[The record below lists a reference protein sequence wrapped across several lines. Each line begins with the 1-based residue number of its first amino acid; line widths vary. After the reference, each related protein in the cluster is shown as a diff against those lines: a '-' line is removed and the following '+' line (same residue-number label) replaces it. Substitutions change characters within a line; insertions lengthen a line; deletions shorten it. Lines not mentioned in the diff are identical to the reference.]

1 MIAIEKI
8 EKLNKQNLG
17 LITLVTGEDIG
28 QYSQLKSRLMTQ
40 IAFDKDDLTYS
51 YFDMS
56 ETAYQDAEMDLL
68 SLPFFAEQKVVIFDH
83 LLDITTNKKSFLKEK
98 DLKAFETYLENP
110 LETTRLI
117 IFAPGKLDSKRRLV
131 KLLKRDALILE
142 ASLLKEA
149 ELRTYFQK
157 YSHQLGLGFESGAF
171 DQLLLKSND
180 DFSQI
185 MKNMAFLKAYK
196 KSGTVSLADIEQ
208 AIPKSLQDN
217 IFDLTRLVLRGKIDA
232 ARDLIHDLR
241 LSGEDDIKLIAIM
254 LGQFRLYLQLAILAK
269 EGKSEQQLVTSL
281 SKILGRRV
289 NPYQVKYAIKDSRM
303 LSLKELAF
311 VVKTLI
317 ETDYQI
323 KTGIYEKQYLVDIAL
338 LKMVTTLQRSD
349 RTAF

>member
-98 DLKAFETYLENP
+98 DLKAFEAYLENP

-142 ASLLKEA
+142 ASPLKEA

-196 KSGTVSLADIEQ
+196 KSETVSLADIEQ

-217 IFDLTRLVLRGKIDA
+217 IFDLTRLVLGGKVDV

-281 SKILGRRV
+281 SEILGRRV
-289 NPYQVKYAIKDSRM
+289 NPYQVKYAIKDSRT

-323 KTGIYEKQYLVDIAL
+323 KTGVYEKRYLVDIAL

-349 RTAF
+349 

>member
-8 EKLNKQNLG
+8 EKLGKQNLG

-98 DLKAFETYLENP
+98 DLKAFEAYLENP

-142 ASLLKEA
+142 ASPLKEA

-281 SKILGRRV
+281 SEILGRRV
-289 NPYQVKYAIKDSRM
+289 NPYQVKYAIKDSRT

-349 RTAF
+349 

>member
-8 EKLNKQNLG
+8 EKLSKENLG
-17 LITLVTGEDIG
+17 LITLVTGDDIG
-28 QYSQLKSRLMTQ
+28 QYSQLKSRLMEQ
-40 IAFDKDDLTYS
+40 IAFDKDDLAYS

-56 ETAYQDAEMDLL
+56 EAAYQDAEMDLV

-98 DLKAFETYLENP
+98 DLKAFEAYLENP

-131 KLLKRDALILE
+131 KLLKRDALVLE
-142 ASLLKEA
+142 ANPLKEA

-171 DQLLLKSND
+171 EQLLLKSND

-185 MKNMAFLKAYK
+185 MKNMVFLKAYK
-196 KSGTVSLADIEQ
+196 KTGNISLTDIEQ

-217 IFDLTRLVLRGKIDA
+217 IFDLTRLVLGGKVDV

-254 LGQFRLYLQLAILAK
+254 LGQFRLFLQLAILAK
-269 EGKSEQQLVTSL
+269 EGKSEQQLVTGL
-281 SKILGRRV
+281 SEILGRRV
-289 NPYQVKYAIKDSRM
+289 NPYQVKYAIKDSRT

-323 KTGIYEKQYLVDIAL
+323 KTGLYEKSYLVDIAL
-338 LKMVTTLQRSD
+338 LKIMTHSQK
-349 RTAF
+349 

>member
-98 DLKAFETYLENP
+98 DLKAFEAYLENP

-131 KLLKRDALILE
+131 KLLKRDAIILE
-142 ASLLKEA
+142 ASPLKEA

-281 SKILGRRV
+281 SEILGRRV
-289 NPYQVKYAIKDSRM
+289 NPYQVKYAIKDSRT

-317 ETDYQI
+317 ETGYQI
-323 KTGIYEKQYLVDIAL
+323 KTGVYEKQYLVDIAL

-349 RTAF
+349 

>member
-98 DLKAFETYLENP
+98 DLKAFEAYLENP

-142 ASLLKEA
+142 ASPLKEA

-171 DQLLLKSND
+171 EQLLLKSND

-196 KSGTVSLADIEQ
+196 KTGNISLTDIEQ

-217 IFDLTRLVLRGKIDA
+217 IFDLTRLVLGGKVDV

-281 SKILGRRV
+281 SEILGRRV
-289 NPYQVKYAIKDSRM
+289 NPYQVKYAIKDSRT

-323 KTGIYEKQYLVDIAL
+323 KTGVYEKQYLVDIAL

-349 RTAF
+349 

>member
-1 MIAIEKI
+1 MITIEKI
-8 EKLNKQNLG
+8 EKLSKQNLG

-98 DLKAFETYLENP
+98 DLKAFEAYLENP

-142 ASLLKEA
+142 ASPLKEA

-185 MKNMAFLKAYK
+185 MKNMTFLKAYK
-196 KSGTVSLADIEQ
+196 KSGTVSLEDIEQ

-217 IFDLTRLVLRGKIDA
+217 IFDLTRLVLRGKTDA

-281 SKILGRRV
+281 SEILGRRV
-289 NPYQVKYAIKDSRM
+289 NPYQVKYAIKDSRT

-323 KTGIYEKQYLVDIAL
+323 KTGVYDKQYLVDIAL

-349 RTAF
+349 

>member
-8 EKLNKQNLG
+8 DKLRKESLG
-17 LITLVTGEDIG
+17 LITLVTGDDIG
-28 QYSQLKSRLMTQ
+28 QYSQLKSRLMEQ
-40 IAFDKDDLTYS
+40 IAFDKDDLAYS

-56 ETAYQDAEMDLL
+56 EVAYQDAEMDLV
-68 SLPFFAEQKVVIFDH
+68 SLPFFAEQKIVIFDD
-83 LLDITTNKKSFLKEK
+83 LLDLTTSKKNFLKEK
-98 DLKAFETYLENP
+98 ELKAFEAYLEKP
-110 LETTRLI
+110 LESTRLI

-131 KLLKRDALILE
+131 KLLKRDALVLE
-142 ASLLKEA
+142 ANPLKEA

-171 DQLLLKSND
+171 EQLLLKSND

-196 KSGTVSLADIEQ
+196 KTGNISLADIEQ

-217 IFDLTRLVLRGKIDA
+217 IFDLTRLVLEGKVDA

-254 LGQFRLYLQLAILAK
+254 LGQFRLFLQLAILARD
-269 EGKSEQQLVTSL
+269 GKNEQQLVISL
-281 SKILGRRV
+281 SDILGRRV
-289 NPYQVKYAIKDSRM
+289 NPYQVKYALKDSRT
-303 LSLKELAF
+303 LSLAF
-311 VVKTLI
+311 LTEAVKTLL

-323 KTGIYEKQYLVDIAL
+323 KTGRYEKSYLVDIAL
-338 LKMVTTLQRSD
+338 LKIMTRSQK
-349 RTAF
+349 

>member
-1 MIAIEKI
+1 MITIEKI
-8 EKLNKQNLG
+8 EKLSKQNLG

-98 DLKAFETYLENP
+98 DLKAFEAYLENP

-142 ASLLKEA
+142 ASPLKEA

-185 MKNMAFLKAYK
+185 MKNMTFLKAYK
-196 KSGTVSLADIEQ
+196 KSGTVSLEDIEQ

-217 IFDLTRLVLRGKIDA
+217 IFDLTRLVLRGKTDA

-254 LGQFRLYLQLAILAK
+254 LGQFRLYFQLAILAK

-281 SKILGRRV
+281 SEILGRRV
-289 NPYQVKYAIKDSRM
+289 NPYQVKYAIKDSRT

-323 KTGIYEKQYLVDIAL
+323 KTGVYDKQYLVDIAL

-349 RTAF
+349 

>member
-98 DLKAFETYLENP
+98 DLKAFEAYLENP

-117 IFAPGKLDSKRRLV
+117 ICAPGKLDSKRRLV

-142 ASLLKEA
+142 ASPLKEA
-149 ELRTYFQK
+149 ELKTYFQK

-281 SKILGRRV
+281 SEILGRRV

-323 KTGIYEKQYLVDIAL
+323 KTGVYEKEYLVDIAL

-349 RTAF
+349 

>member
-98 DLKAFETYLENP
+98 DLKAFEAYLENP

-142 ASLLKEA
+142 ASPLKEA

-281 SKILGRRV
+281 SEILGRRV

-323 KTGIYEKQYLVDIAL
+323 KTGIYEKQYLVDITL

-349 RTAF
+349 

>member
-8 EKLNKQNLG
+8 EKLSKENLG
-17 LITLVTGEDIG
+17 LITLVTGDDIG
-28 QYSQLKSRLMTQ
+28 QYSQLKSRLMEQ
-40 IAFDKDDLTYS
+40 IAFDKDDLAYS

-56 ETAYQDAEMDLL
+56 EAAYQDAEMDLV

-98 DLKAFETYLENP
+98 DLKAFEAYLENP

-131 KLLKRDALILE
+131 KLLKRDALVLE
-142 ASLLKEA
+142 ANPLKEA

-232 ARDLIHDLR
+232 ARDLIYDLR

-281 SKILGRRV
+281 SEILGRRV
-289 NPYQVKYAIKDSRM
+289 NPYQVKYAIKDSRT

-323 KTGIYEKQYLVDIAL
+323 KTGVYEKQYLVDIAL

-349 RTAF
+349 

>member
-1 MIAIEKI
+1 MITIEKI
-8 EKLNKQNLG
+8 EKLSKQNLG

-51 YFDMS
+51 YFDIS

-68 SLPFFAEQKVVIFDH
+68 SLPFFAEQKVVIFDY

-98 DLKAFETYLENP
+98 DLKAFEAYLENP

-142 ASLLKEA
+142 ASPLKEA

-185 MKNMAFLKAYK
+185 MKNMTFLKAYK
-196 KSGTVSLADIEQ
+196 KSGTVSLEDIEQ

-217 IFDLTRLVLRGKIDA
+217 IFDLTRLVLRGKTDA

-281 SKILGRRV
+281 SEILGRRV
-289 NPYQVKYAIKDSRM
+289 NPYQVKYAIKDSRT

-323 KTGIYEKQYLVDIAL
+323 KTGVYDKQYLVDIAL

-349 RTAF
+349 

>member
-98 DLKAFETYLENP
+98 DLKAFEAYLENP

-131 KLLKRDALILE
+131 KLLKRDAIILE
-142 ASLLKEA
+142 ASPLKEA

-281 SKILGRRV
+281 SEILGRRV
-289 NPYQVKYAIKDSRM
+289 NPYQVKYAIKDSRT

-323 KTGIYEKQYLVDIAL
+323 KTGVYEKQYLVDIAL

-349 RTAF
+349 

>member
-98 DLKAFETYLENP
+98 DLKAFEAYLENP

-131 KLLKRDALILE
+131 KLLKRDAIILE
-142 ASLLKEA
+142 ASPLKEA

-281 SKILGRRV
+281 SEILGRRV
-289 NPYQVKYAIKDSRM
+289 NPYQVKYAIKDSRT
-303 LSLKELAF
+303 LSPKELAF

-323 KTGIYEKQYLVDIAL
+323 KTGVYEKQYLVDIAL

-349 RTAF
+349 

>member
-8 EKLNKQNLG
+8 EKLSKQNLG

-98 DLKAFETYLENP
+98 DLKAFEAYLENP

-142 ASLLKEA
+142 ASPLKEA

-217 IFDLTRLVLRGKIDA
+217 IFDLTRLVLRGKIDV

-281 SKILGRRV
+281 SEILGRRV
-289 NPYQVKYAIKDSRM
+289 NPYQVKYAIKDSRT

-349 RTAF
+349 

>member
-98 DLKAFETYLENP
+98 DLKAFEAYLENP

-142 ASLLKEA
+142 ASPLKEA
-149 ELRTYFQK
+149 ELKTYFQK

-281 SKILGRRV
+281 SEILGRRV
-289 NPYQVKYAIKDSRM
+289 NPYQVKYAIKDSRT

-323 KTGIYEKQYLVDIAL
+323 KTGVYEKQYLVDIAL

-349 RTAF
+349 

>member
-281 SKILGRRV
+281 SEILGRRV

>member
-98 DLKAFETYLENP
+98 DLKAFEAYLENP

-131 KLLKRDALILE
+131 KLLKRDAIILE
-142 ASLLKEA
+142 ASPLKEA

-281 SKILGRRV
+281 SEILGRRV
-289 NPYQVKYAIKDSRM
+289 NPYQVKYAIKDSRT
-303 LSLKELAF
+303 LSLKELAL

-323 KTGIYEKQYLVDIAL
+323 KTGVYEKQYLVDIAL

-349 RTAF
+349 

>member
-1 MIAIEKI
+1 M
-8 EKLNKQNLG
+8 L
-17 LITLVTGEDIG
+17 
-28 QYSQLKSRLMTQ
+28 R
-40 IAFDKDDLTYS
+40 
-51 YFDMS
+51 
-56 ETAYQDAEMDLL
+56 
-68 SLPFFAEQKVVIFDH
+68 
-83 LLDITTNKKSFLKEK
+83 
-98 DLKAFETYLENP
+98 
-110 LETTRLI
+110 
-117 IFAPGKLDSKRRLV
+117 KLDSKRRLV
-131 KLLKRDALILE
+131 KLLKRDAIILE
-142 ASLLKEA
+142 ASPLKEA

-196 KSGTVSLADIEQ
+196 KTGNISLTDIEQ

-217 IFDLTRLVLRGKIDA
+217 IFDLTRLVLGGKVDV

-281 SKILGRRV
+281 SEILGRRV
-289 NPYQVKYAIKDSRM
+289 NPYQVKYAIKDSRT

-323 KTGIYEKQYLVDIAL
+323 KTGVYEKQYLVDIAL

-349 RTAF
+349 

>member
-68 SLPFFAEQKVVIFDH
+68 SLPFFADQKVVIFDH

-281 SKILGRRV
+281 SEILGRRV

-349 RTAF
+349 

>member
-98 DLKAFETYLENP
+98 DLKAFEAYLENP

-131 KLLKRDALILE
+131 KLLKRDAIILE
-142 ASLLKEA
+142 ASPLKEA

-281 SKILGRRV
+281 SEILGRRV
-289 NPYQVKYAIKDSRM
+289 NPYQVKYAFKDSRT

-323 KTGIYEKQYLVDIAL
+323 KTGVYEKQYLVDIAL

-349 RTAF
+349 

>member
-8 EKLNKQNLG
+8 EKLSKQNLG

-98 DLKAFETYLENP
+98 DLKAFEAYLENP

-142 ASLLKEA
+142 ASPLKEA

-281 SKILGRRV
+281 SEILGRRV

-303 LSLKELAF
+303 FSLKELAF

-349 RTAF
+349 

>member
-40 IAFDKDDLTYS
+40 IAFDKDDLPYS

-98 DLKAFETYLENP
+98 DLKAFEAYLENP

-131 KLLKRDALILE
+131 KLLKRDAIILE
-142 ASLLKEA
+142 ASPLKEA

-281 SKILGRRV
+281 SEILGRRV
-289 NPYQVKYAIKDSRM
+289 NPYQVKYAIKDSRT

-323 KTGIYEKQYLVDIAL
+323 KTGVYEKQYLVDIAL

-349 RTAF
+349 

>member
-98 DLKAFETYLENP
+98 DLKAFEAYLENP

-131 KLLKRDALILE
+131 KLLKRDAIILE
-142 ASLLKEA
+142 ASPLKEA

-281 SKILGRRV
+281 SEILGRRV
-289 NPYQVKYAIKDSRM
+289 NPYQVKYAIKDSRT
-303 LSLKELAF
+303 LSLKELAS

-323 KTGIYEKQYLVDIAL
+323 KTGVYEKQYLVDIAL

-349 RTAF
+349 

>member
-8 EKLNKQNLG
+8 EKLSKENLG
-17 LITLVTGEDIG
+17 LITLVTGDDIG
-28 QYSQLKSRLMTQ
+28 QYSQLKSRLMEQ
-40 IAFDKDDLTYS
+40 IAFDKDDLAYS

-56 ETAYQDAEMDLL
+56 EAAYQDAEMDLV

-98 DLKAFETYLENP
+98 DLKAFEAYLENP

-131 KLLKRDALILE
+131 KLLKRDALVLE
-142 ASLLKEA
+142 ANPLKEA

-254 LGQFRLYLQLAILAK
+254 LGQFRLFLQLAILAK

-281 SKILGRRV
+281 SEILGRRV
-289 NPYQVKYAIKDSRM
+289 NPYQVKYAIKDSRT
-303 LSLKELAF
+303 LFLKELAF

-323 KTGIYEKQYLVDIAL
+323 KTGLYEKSYLVDIAL
-338 LKMVTTLQRSD
+338 LKIMTHSQK
-349 RTAF
+349 

>member
-8 EKLNKQNLG
+8 EKLSKENLG
-17 LITLVTGEDIG
+17 LITLVTGDDIG
-28 QYSQLKSRLMTQ
+28 QYSQLKSRLMEQ
-40 IAFDKDDLTYS
+40 IAFDKDDLAYS

-56 ETAYQDAEMDLL
+56 EAAYQDAEMDLV

-98 DLKAFETYLENP
+98 DLKAFEAYLENP

-131 KLLKRDALILE
+131 KLLKRDALVLK
-142 ASLLKEA
+142 ANPLKEA

-254 LGQFRLYLQLAILAK
+254 LGQFRLFLQLAILAK

-281 SKILGRRV
+281 SEILGRRV
-289 NPYQVKYAIKDSRM
+289 NPYQVKYAIKDSRT

-323 KTGIYEKQYLVDIAL
+323 KTGLYEKSYLVDIAL
-338 LKMVTTLQRSD
+338 LKIMTHSQK
-349 RTAF
+349 

>member
-8 EKLNKQNLG
+8 EKLSKQNLG

-98 DLKAFETYLENP
+98 DLKAFEAYLENP

-142 ASLLKEA
+142 ASPLKEA

-241 LSGEDDIKLIAIM
+241 LSGEDDIKLIAII

-281 SKILGRRV
+281 SEILGRRV

-303 LSLKELAF
+303 FSLKELAF

-349 RTAF
+349 

>member
-40 IAFDKDDLTYS
+40 IAFDKDDLAYS

-56 ETAYQDAEMDLL
+56 EAAYQDAEMDLV

-83 LLDITTNKKSFLKEK
+83 LLDITTNKRSFLKEK
-98 DLKAFETYLENP
+98 EIKAFEAYLEKP
-110 LETTRLI
+110 LESTRLI

-131 KLLKRDALILE
+131 KLLKRDALVLE
-142 ASLLKEA
+142 ANLLKEA

-185 MKNMAFLKAYK
+185 MKNMTFLKAYK
-196 KSGTVSLADIEQ
+196 KTGNISLTDIEQ

-217 IFDLTRLVLRGKIDA
+217 IFDLTRLVLGGKIDA

-254 LGQFRLYLQLAILAK
+254 LGQFRLFLQLTILARDVK
-269 EGKSEQQLVTSL
+269 NEQQLVISL
-281 SKILGRRV
+281 SDILGRRV
-289 NPYQVKYAIKDSRM
+289 NPYQVKYALKDSRT
-303 LSLKELAF
+303 LSLAF
-311 VVKTLI
+311 LTGAVKTLI

-323 KTGIYEKQYLVDIAL
+323 KTGLYEKSYLVDIAL
-338 LKMVTTLQRSD
+338 LKIMTHSQK
-349 RTAF
+349 

>member
-8 EKLNKQNLG
+8 DKLRKESLG
-17 LITLVTGEDIG
+17 LITLVTGDDIG
-28 QYSQLKSRLMTQ
+28 QYSQLKSRLMEQ
-40 IAFDKDDLTYS
+40 IAFDKDDLAYS

-56 ETAYQDAEMDLL
+56 EVAYQDAEMDLV
-68 SLPFFAEQKVVIFDH
+68 SLPFFAEQKIVIFDD
-83 LLDITTNKKSFLKEK
+83 LLDLTTSKKNFLKEK
-98 DLKAFETYLENP
+98 ELKAFEAYLEKP
-110 LETTRLI
+110 LESTRLI

-131 KLLKRDALILE
+131 KLLKRDALVLE
-142 ASLLKEA
+142 ANPLKEA

-171 DQLLLKSND
+171 EQLLLKSND

-196 KSGTVSLADIEQ
+196 KTGNISLADIEQ

-217 IFDLTRLVLRGKIDA
+217 IFDLTRLVLGGKVDA

-254 LGQFRLYLQLAILAK
+254 LGQFRLFLQLAILARD
-269 EGKSEQQLVTSL
+269 GKNEQQLVISL
-281 SKILGRRV
+281 SDILGRRV
-289 NPYQVKYAIKDSRM
+289 NPYQVKYALKDSRT
-303 LSLKELAF
+303 LSLAF
-311 VVKTLI
+311 LTEAVKTLL

-323 KTGIYEKQYLVDIAL
+323 KTGRYEKSYLVDIAL
-338 LKMVTTLQRSD
+338 LKIMTRSQK
-349 RTAF
+349 

>member
-98 DLKAFETYLENP
+98 DLKAFEAYLENP

-142 ASLLKEA
+142 ASPLKEA

-185 MKNMAFLKAYK
+185 MKNMAILKAYK

-281 SKILGRRV
+281 SEILGRRV
-289 NPYQVKYAIKDSRM
+289 NPYQVKYAIKDSRT

-323 KTGIYEKQYLVDIAL
+323 KTGVYEKQYLVDIAL

-349 RTAF
+349 

>member
-98 DLKAFETYLENP
+98 DLKAFEAYLENP

-131 KLLKRDALILE
+131 KLLKRDAIILE
-142 ASLLKEA
+142 ASPLKEA

-281 SKILGRRV
+281 SEILGRRV
-289 NPYQVKYAIKDSRM
+289 NPYQVKYAIKDSRA

-323 KTGIYEKQYLVDIAL
+323 KTGVYEKQYLVDIAL

-349 RTAF
+349 

>member
-98 DLKAFETYLENP
+98 DLKAFEAYLENP

-131 KLLKRDALILE
+131 KLLKRDALVLE
-142 ASLLKEA
+142 ANPLKEA

-157 YSHQLGLGFESGAF
+157 YSHQLGLGFESGVF

-281 SKILGRRV
+281 SEILGRRV
-289 NPYQVKYAIKDSRM
+289 NPYQVKYAIKDSRT

-323 KTGIYEKQYLVDIAL
+323 KTGVYEKQYLVDIAL

-349 RTAF
+349 

>member
-98 DLKAFETYLENP
+98 DLKAFEAYLENP

-142 ASLLKEA
+142 ASPLKEA

-196 KSGTVSLADIEQ
+196 KSRTVSLADIEQ

-281 SKILGRRV
+281 SEILGRRV
-289 NPYQVKYAIKDSRM
+289 NPYQVKYAIKDSRT

-323 KTGIYEKQYLVDIAL
+323 KTGVYEKQYLVDIAL

-349 RTAF
+349 

>member
-98 DLKAFETYLENP
+98 DLKAFEAYLENP

-117 IFAPGKLDSKRRLV
+117 ICAPGKLDSKRRLV

-142 ASLLKEA
+142 ASPLKEA
-149 ELRTYFQK
+149 ELKTYFQK

-281 SKILGRRV
+281 SEILGRRV
-289 NPYQVKYAIKDSRM
+289 NPYQVKYAIKDSRT

-349 RTAF
+349 

>member
-8 EKLNKQNLG
+8 EKLSKQNLG

-28 QYSQLKSRLMTQ
+28 QYSQLKSCLMTQ

-98 DLKAFETYLENP
+98 DLKAFEAYLENP

-142 ASLLKEA
+142 ASPLKEA

-281 SKILGRRV
+281 SEILGRRV

-323 KTGIYEKQYLVDIAL
+323 KTGIYEKQYLVDITL

-349 RTAF
+349 

>member
-8 EKLNKQNLG
+8 DKLRKESLG
-17 LITLVTGEDIG
+17 LITLVTGDDIG
-28 QYSQLKSRLMTQ
+28 QYSQLKSRLMEQ
-40 IAFDKDDLTYS
+40 IAFDKDDLAYS

-56 ETAYQDAEMDLL
+56 EVAYQDAEMDLV
-68 SLPFFAEQKVVIFDH
+68 SLPFFAEQKIVIFDD
-83 LLDITTNKKSFLKEK
+83 LLDLTTSKKNFLKEK
-98 DLKAFETYLENP
+98 ELKAFEAYLEKP
-110 LETTRLI
+110 LESTRLI

-131 KLLKRDALILE
+131 KLLKRDALVLE
-142 ASLLKEA
+142 ANPLKEA

-171 DQLLLKSND
+171 EQLLLKSND

-196 KSGTVSLADIEQ
+196 KTGNISLADIEQ

-217 IFDLTRLVLRGKIDA
+217 IFDLTRLVLGGKVDA

-254 LGQFRLYLQLAILAK
+254 LGQFRLFLQLAILARD
-269 EGKSEQQLVTSL
+269 GKNEQQLVISL
-281 SKILGRRV
+281 SDILGRRV
-289 NPYQVKYAIKDSRM
+289 NPYQVKYALKDSRT
-303 LSLKELAF
+303 LSLAF
-311 VVKTLI
+311 LTEAVKTLL

-323 KTGIYEKQYLVDIAL
+323 KIGRYEKSYLVDIAL
-338 LKMVTTLQRSD
+338 LKIMTRSQK
-349 RTAF
+349 